1 MGISKHHSGPML
13 LLSARSVK
21 PVIKVYKI
29 KLRLLYRHSLLFVR
43 KRIPVQGQL
52 EGIYVYLCMIQSGVS
67 LSG

>member
-29 KLRLLYRHSLLFVR
+29 KLRLLYRHSLLFVTQ
-43 KRIPVQGQL
+43 RIPVQGPA
-52 EGIYVYLCMIQSGVS
+52 GRRLCISMYDTVRG
-67 LSG
+67 